1 MSTSPTTTEKM
12 ELSEE
17 DRRVQG
23 EMELNKVSETL
34 VYHDHDTLIFFYEMM
49 KLTFC

>member
-34 VYHDHDTLIFFYEMM
+34 VYIMIMIHKYSSTR
-49 KLTFC
+49 